1 LGLPR
6 ASFIEFGY
14 WDNRRKGLLAGERL
28 LHDLRR
34 METSYLANNRREYE
48 LTKRVSLARI
58 DPFALLRLRA
68 EGSCDIHLPEV
79 LFELD
84 HPSHYMR
91 RIRSVRLSIVGNTGP
106 YDTVG
111 ATLTLTRSEV
121 RTSTSSYSD
130 PEQPVVETGGA
141 TQSIAT
147 STGTSDAGLF
157 EANLRDER
165 YLPFEGRGAVSQWS
179 LSLPKA
185 LRTFDYEDIADV
197 VLEMQLTAREGGQ
210 AFAAQVEGPDG
221 AGLRARLDSGGL
233 GSQDYGTG
241 RMWGWSAAARFPDA
255 WASLRQPAPG
265 EPYALALAL
274 GREHYPHPL
283 TGSSLTVQDVFVIVA
298 GGSVTPGTTVM
309 VTSPGGN
316 VPMDGLAADPNLPG
330 LLVAGRSGDPPLPIA
345 HSATGDWTI
354 TLGDVPDPAVLRD
367 LIVIVRYTEGA

>member
-58 DPFALLRLRA
+58 DPFALLRLRT
-68 EGSCDIHLPEV
+68 EGSCDIHLPEA

-91 RIRSVRLSIVGNTGP
+91 RIKSVRVSIIGNTGP

-111 ATLTLTRSEV
+111 ATLTLTRSEL
-121 RTSTSSYSD
+121 RTSTSSYPD

-147 STGTSDAGLF
+147 STGVSDAGLF

-179 LSLPKA
+179 LSLSKA
-185 LRTFDYEDIADV
+185 LRSFDYEGIADV
-197 VLEMQLTAREGGQ
+197 VLEMQYTAREGGQ
-210 AFAAQVEGPDG
+210 AFATQVEGPDG
-221 AGLRARLDSGGL
+221 AALLSRLDSLGL

-241 RMWGWSAAARFPDA
+241 RMWGWSAAARFPDE
-255 WASLRQPAPG
+255 WAALRQPAPG
-265 EPYALALAL
+265 APHALSLTL
-274 GREHYPHPL
+274 EREHYPHPL
-283 TGSSLTVQDVFVIVA
+283 SGGSLKIEDVFVIVA
-298 GGSVTPGTTVM
+298 GGEIASGTAVSVASPDGSVT
-309 VTSPGGN
+309 
-316 VPMDGLAADPNLPG
+316 MDALAADSNLPG
-330 LLVAGRSGDPPLPIA
+330 LLVAGRSGDPPPPLDHP
-345 HSATGDWTI
+345 ATGDWTI
-354 TLGDVPDPAVLRD
+354 TLDAVPDPTTLRD
-367 LIVIVRYTEGA
+367 LIMIVRYTEGA